1 METWE
6 ERFKRGQGLTV
17 GSLAA
22 GDVFRIGN
30 RIGTVLY
37 LTESRARVR
46 FRGNPA
52 RETDIAPGT
61 TIDELFGKENK
72 DMQKRK
78 TKKTT
83 AKSDRLREMRESTE
97 TTKAEEKKRKA
108 PVRAGDIPLA
118 PKTYHGVMYEV
129 FDDTKGGMFR
139 VRGSDGYDQ
148 SFPSL
153 TAAAKA
159 GRSKHNPKISE
170 SISGPAFWGL
180 RK

>member
-1 METWE
+1 METWK
-6 ERFKRGQGLTV
+6 ERFDQGLGLMV
-17 GSLAA
+17 GTLKA
-22 GDVFRIGN
+22 GDIFRIDD

-46 FRGNPA
+46 FRD

-61 TIDELFGKENK
+61 TIDELIGKENGMK
-72 DMQKRK
+72 KKQKQVV
-78 TKKTT
+78 
-83 AKSDRLREMRESTE
+83 KSDQLREMRENTE
-97 TTKAEEKKRKA
+97 TTKEEKRA
-108 PVRAGDIPLA
+108 PIRAGDIPLSS
-118 PKTYHGVMYEV
+118 KTYHGVTYEV
-129 FDDTKGGMFR
+129 MDNTKNGMFR
-139 VRGSDGYDQ
+139 VRGGDGYDQ

-159 GRSKHNPKISE
+159 VRVKHNPEISE